1 LLYNKQL
8 LEMSVD
14 EEMLR
19 SVIVDVLN
27 QTASMIDELEKKISD
42 NDRFN
47 RLRLE
52 RVYNSCERRFTEL
65 EEQLRDAH
73 SEIQSIKLLLK
84 RE

>member
-1 LLYNKQL
+1 MLYNKQL

>member
-1 LLYNKQL
+1 
-8 LEMSVD
+8 MSVD